1 MKTYMKLKIV
11 MAALLC
17 ATAAYA
23 QEVYRFDFTGKH
35 RRGYVTV
42 DASKVY
48 DDVSGYGF
56 DFGQHPQSDGKSPF
70 FFSVKVPDGN
80 YKVTVKLG
88 AESSAGETTVRAES
102 RRLFIE
108 REKTAAGEFKKET
121 FIVNKRS
128 TYIADGVRV
137 RIKPREKKKLN
148 WDDKLTLEFNGPA
161 PRVAEVVIEPTH
173 KAITVFL
180 CGNST
185 VVDQDNEPWGSW
197 GQMIPRFFTDK
208 VCIANYAES
217 GESANTFLAARRF
230 EKALTQM
237 KKGDYVFVEFGHNDQ
252 KQKGKGKGPWS
263 SFYDSLKEYIVKA
276 REKGATIVFVTP
288 TQRRSFGDDGKIKD
302 THGEYPAAMRKLAEE
317 EGVLVIEL
325 NEMTRTLYEALG
337 VEKSRRA
344 FVQYPANTFPGQ
356 TKALED
362 NTHFNPYGAYQ
373 IAKCVLQGIKDN
385 KLKLARYI
393 KDFKEYNPAR
403 PDNVDAFVWDLSP
416 FTEIEKPDGN

>member
-1 MKTYMKLKIV
+1 MRLKL
-11 MAALLC
+11 LLAVWVC
-17 ATAAYA
+17 TITAYA
-23 QEVYRFDFTGKH
+23 QETYRFDFTENPRK
-35 RRGYVTV
+35 GYIGV
-42 DASKVY
+42 DASTVY
-48 DDVSGYGF
+48 NDTLGYGF
-56 DFGQHPQSDGKSPF
+56 DFGQLPSSDGKKPF
-70 FFSVKVPDGN
+70 FFSVNVPDGN

-88 AESSAGETTVRAES
+88 SPVSAGETTVRAES

-108 REKTAAGEFKKET
+108 RETTDAGKFKKET
-121 FIVNKRS
+121 IIVNKRNTRIS
-128 TYIADGVRV
+128 DTERV

-148 WDDKLTLEFNGPA
+148 WDNKLTLEFNGPA
-161 PRVAEVVIEPTH
+161 PRVAEVVIEPTR
-173 KAITVFL
+173 KPITVFL

-197 GQMIPRFFTDK
+197 GQMIPRFFTEK
-208 VCIANYAES
+208 VAVANYAES
-217 GESANTFLAARRF
+217 GESANTFLAAHRF
-230 EKALTQM
+230 DKALTQM

-252 KQKGKGKGPWS
+252 KQKGKGKGPWT
-263 SFYDSLKEYIVKA
+263 SFYDSLKEYIVKT

-317 EGVLVIEL
+317 EGVPVIEL
-325 NEMTRTLYEALG
+325 NEMTRTLYETLG
-337 VEKSRRA
+337 VEESRRA

-373 IAKCVLQGIKDN
+373 IAKCILQGIKDK
-385 KLKLARYI
+385 KLGLARYI
-393 KDFKEYNPAR
+393 KDFEGYDPAH
-403 PDNVDAFVWDLSP
+403 PDDVNTFVWDLSP

>member
-1 MKTYMKLKIV
+1 MN
-11 MAALLC
+11 
-17 ATAAYA
+17 
-23 QEVYRFDFTGKH
+23 
-35 RRGYVTV
+35 
-42 DASKVY
+42 
-48 DDVSGYGF
+48 
-56 DFGQHPQSDGKSPF
+56 
-70 FFSVKVPDGN
+70 VPDGN

-88 AESSAGETTVRAES
+88 SSVSAGETTVRAES

-108 REKTAAGEFKKET
+108 REKTDAGKFKKET
-121 FIVNKRS
+121 FIVNKRNTRIS
-128 TYIADGVRV
+128 DTERV

-148 WDDKLTLEFNGPA
+148 WDNKLTLEFNGPA
-161 PRVAEVVIEPTH
+161 PRVAEVVIEPTR
-173 KAITVFL
+173 KPITVFL

-197 GQMIPRFFTDK
+197 GQMIPRFFTEK
-208 VCIANYAES
+208 VAVANYAES
-217 GESANTFLAARRF
+217 GESANTFLAAHRF
-230 EKALTQM
+230 DKALTQM

-252 KQKGKGKGPWS
+252 KQKGKGKGPWT
-263 SFYDSLKEYIVKA
+263 SFYDSLKEYIVKT

-317 EGVLVIEL
+317 EGVPVIEL
-325 NEMTRTLYEALG
+325 NEMTRTLYETLG
-337 VEKSRRA
+337 VEESRRA

-373 IAKCVLQGIKDN
+373 IAKCILQGIKDK
-385 KLKLARYI
+385 KLGLARYI
-393 KDFKEYNPAR
+393 KDFEGYDPAH
-403 PDNVDAFVWDLSP
+403 PDDVNTFVWDVSP

>member
-1 MKTYMKLKIV
+1 MRLKL
-11 MAALLC
+11 LLAVWVC
-17 ATAAYA
+17 TITAYA
-23 QEVYRFDFTGKH
+23 QETYRFDFTGNPRK
-35 RRGYVTV
+35 GYIGV
-42 DASKVY
+42 DASTVY
-48 DDVSGYGF
+48 NDTLGYGF
-56 DFGQHPQSDGKSPF
+56 DFGQLPSSDGKKPF
-70 FFSVKVPDGN
+70 FFSVNVPDGN

-88 AESSAGETTVRAES
+88 SPVSAGETTVRSES

-108 REKTAAGEFKKET
+108 REKTDAGKFKKET
-121 FIVNKRS
+121 FIVNKRNTRIS
-128 TYIADGVRV
+128 DTERV

-148 WDDKLTLEFNGPA
+148 WDNKLTLEFNGPA
-161 PRVAEVVIEPTH
+161 PRVTEVVIEPTR
-173 KAITVFL
+173 KPITVFL

-197 GQMIPRFFTDK
+197 GQMIPRFFTEK
-208 VCIANYAES
+208 VAVANYAES
-217 GESANTFLAARRF
+217 GESANTFLAAHRF
-230 EKALTQM
+230 DKALTQM

-252 KQKGKGKGPWS
+252 KQKGKGKGPWT
-263 SFYDSLKEYIVKA
+263 SFYDSLKEYIVKT

-317 EGVLVIEL
+317 EGVPVIEL
-325 NEMTRTLYEALG
+325 NEMTRTLYETLG
-337 VEKSRRA
+337 VEESRRA

-373 IAKCVLQGIKDN
+373 IAKCILQGIKDK
-385 KLKLARYI
+385 KLGLARYI
-393 KDFKEYNPAR
+393 KDFEGYDPAH
-403 PDNVDAFVWDLSP
+403 PDDVNTFVWDLSP